1 MAEYLLAA
9 YPGTVAAGARVTS
22 AGLGALVGQ
31 SVDPLAR
38 EVLGERGID
47 LSAHRARQLTAEA
60 VRGADLILVMEAW
73 QQKEIETAHPTA
85 RGKVHAL
92 GRWQGFEV
100 PDPYRQGRAAFE
112 AAFRLIERG
121 VADWGER
128 IWKA

>member
-9 YPGTVAAGARVTS
+9 DPRAVVAGARVTS
-22 AGLGALVGQ
+22 AGLAALVGQ
-31 SVDPLAR
+31 PAEPLAQ

-60 VRGADLILVMEAW
+60 VRGADLILVMETW
-73 QQKEIETAHPTA
+73 QQKEIEAAHPTA
-85 RGKVHAL
+85 RGKVHGL

-100 PDPYRQGRAAFE
+100 PDPYRQGREAFE
-112 AAFRLIERG
+112 VALRLIERG
-121 VADWGER
+121 VADWGKR